1 MDKTTNPYFKN
12 SRVPPVA
19 ENKAGFVLVK
29 HIFSICFSIPVF
41 TSTYKN
47 IKNFESEIFKHTI
60 PGKPDAEEATRTE
73 GCVKKNIKD
82 NCNLTHKNLPV
93 YYADLLLPITE

>member
-60 PGKPDAEEATRTE
+60 SGKPDVEEATCTE
-73 GCVKKNIKD
+73 GFAKTNIKD
-82 NCNLTHKNLPV
+82 NCNLTPKI
-93 YYADLLLPITE
+93 YQEITLICYCL